1 MPSHSNL
8 NHLEVFPWN
17 KNFETGHPEIDAQ
30 HKKLA
35 ELLNK
40 LANALTHNEQT
51 LVNDAFDE
59 LADYAHYHFEEEEA
73 IWAEHF
79 DEDSWLSS
87 HQLSHASFLPTVLE
101 LKDKNTGK
109 PLQDIIEDIVKF
121 LIRWLAFHIIDD
133 DKRLAIVVEAKKEGY
148 SIEEAKN
155 IADKK
160 MNGSIRVLIETIL
173 SMYDNLSSRTLKLMR
188 ERNARIEA
196 EKELKAANKKLEE
209 LSITDQLTS
218 LFNRRHFENIFEQEL
233 RRAKRDSCA
242 ITYILFDIDFFKKLN
257 DTYGHHYGDQALK
270 KIGAKLKEICRRP
283 TDYAFRVGGE
293 EFAVISV
300 GNQTDNTNKFAEI
313 IRQTILD
320 LKIEN
325 APSNVHKY
333 LTISVGAVSKIPTQE
348 NDIYD
353 LMKEADLLLYQ
364 AKNKGRNCVVSDD
377 R

>member
-40 LANALTHNEQT
+40 LASALTHNEQT

-73 IWAEHF
+73 IWVEHF

-133 DKRLAIVVEAKKEGY
+133 DKRLAIVVEAKNEGH

-233 RRAKRDSCA
+233 RRAKRDSSA

-270 KIGAKLKEICRRP
+270 KIGAKLKEVCRRP

-300 GNQTDNTNKFAEI
+300 GNQTDNTNQFAEI

-325 APSNVHKY
+325 DPSNVHEY